1 VPTVLLTPSYDRLIG
16 PRAAQVLLAG
26 LPDATEVVL
35 PKTGHLFR
43 FSHPVDYAQAVED
56 FLAARMDLATG
67 VETG

>member
-1 VPTVLLTPSYDRLIG
+1 MTGSSA
-16 PRAAQVLLAG
+16 RAPPAG

-56 FLAARMDLATG
+56 FLAARVDLATG